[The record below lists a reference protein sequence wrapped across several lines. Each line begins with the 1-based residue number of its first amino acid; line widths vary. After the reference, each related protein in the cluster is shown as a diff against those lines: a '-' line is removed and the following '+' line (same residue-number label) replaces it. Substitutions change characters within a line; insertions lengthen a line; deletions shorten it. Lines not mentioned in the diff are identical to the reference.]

1 MTRRSRRVKGEKD
14 APLDKPH
21 TAFWRSCG
29 TFGGVWRSTGG
40 SREHFGNGQCARRQG
55 RFESRIY
62 ACYNNERN
70 CAMLGDIEITQMGV
84 SAPYQLSNLPVGSY
98 SVYALKNA
106 AGEEYVGWY
115 GFAEDR
121 AKPPLLV
128 TPPAT
133 EIDIQMIIVPDAE
146 RSSLPET
153 VQELSAET
161 RD

>member
-1 MTRRSRRVKGEKD
+1 MRRSINHI
-14 APLDKPH
+14 LL
-21 TAFWRSCG
+21 
-29 TFGGVWRSTGG
+29 FGGLVGLLVGCGEVLGEAG
-40 SREHFGNGQCARRQG
+40 SILGTVSAPVG
-55 RFESRIY
+55 RDISGTHIY

-70 CAMLGDIEITQMGV
+70 CAMLGDVEIMQKGA
-84 SAPYQLSNLPVGSY
+84 SAAYQLSNLPRGSY

-106 AGEEYVGWY
+106 AGEDYVGWY
-115 GFAEDR
+115 GLAEDR

-133 EIDIQMIIVPDAE
+133 EVDIQMIIVPDAE

-153 VQELSAET
+153 VQELSADT